1 MVIDLKDA
9 GLTAGDK
16 LQVVVGHS
24 YAPVA
29 GQLGEAGG
37 NTGGGAVVKGL
48 DPRFMHFLLHME
60 VEDLGTLMNTII
72 EVFTEVDV
80 VLSLDGILMVQVQ
93 D

>member
-1 MVIDLKDA
+1 MINCKSLWVIQDS
-9 GLTAGDK
+9 TRCRT
-16 LQVVVGHS
+16 VR
-24 YAPVA
+24 
-29 GQLGEAGG
+29 EAGG

-48 DPRFMHFLLHME
+48 DPRFMQHFLLHME